1 MRLSYVLITHNRRDA
16 LLNTLGRIAAHTD
29 TPRDDYEVVVVDN
42 NSSDGTAEALA
53 ERFPHV
59 VLLRSGEN
67 LGMPARNIGLD
78 AAGGDYIAI
87 LDDDSYPAP
96 GSVDRAMSYMD
107 AHETVGAVTGRVDLP
122 DGRREASAMPGVLIG
137 CASII
142 RKAVIDAIGGFAP
155 EFFRQAEEYDFS
167 FRLAAAGWTV
177 ERFEDLVF
185 HHDKNPGGRSSALT
199 ARMDLRNN
207 LILVERFIP
216 ETWRRTYREDWSQR
230 YWAIAKQNG
239 HPNAGR
245 RAKFEAA
252 AWAVREAATGRQTLD
267 DDVFE
272 RLFGIDRMSRRII
285 EWAQQTG
292 VGRVVV
298 ADLAKNM
305 YPVYRGCMH
314 AGLEI
319 AAIADDAPAFNGL
332 DYRGARVVDTDTAL
346 ATSPEGILVAN
357 TNPARVAERAD
368 ALRSRFDGP
377 VLTLWE
383 PSFIADVETVA
394 PRAGAA

>member
-1 MRLSYVLITHNRRDA
+1 MRLSYVLITYNRRDA
-16 LLNTLGRIAAHTD
+16 LLRTLERIEANTTTD
-29 TPRDDYEVVVVDN
+29 RADYEIIVVDN
-42 NSSDGTAEALA
+42 RSSDGTAEALA
-53 ERFPHV
+53 QHYPHV
-59 VLLRSGEN
+59 AVLRSNEN
-67 LGMPARNIGLD
+67 LGMPARNIALD

-96 GSVDRAMSYMD
+96 GSTERAMDYMD
-107 AHETVGAVTGRVDLP
+107 SCETVGAVTGRVELP
-122 DGRREASAMPGVLIG
+122 DGRCEASAMPGVLIG

-142 RKAVIDAIGGFAP
+142 RKAVIDQIGGFAP

-185 HHDKNPGGRSSALT
+185 HHDKHASGRSSAMT

-230 YWAIAKQNG
+230 YWAIAKHSG

-245 RAKFEAA
+245 RARFEAA
-252 AWAVREAATGRQTLD
+252 AWTVREAATGRQTLD
-267 DDVFE
+267 DEVFE
-272 RLFGIDRMSRRII
+272 NLFGIDRISRRII
-285 EWAQQTG
+285 DWAEQTG
-292 VGRVVV
+292 VNRVVL

-305 YPVYRGCMH
+305 YPVVRGCRH

-319 AAIADDAPAFNGL
+319 VAIADDAPAFNGL
-332 DYRGARVVDTDTAL
+332 DYRDVTVVDTDTAL
-346 ATSPEGILVAN
+346 AASPDAIVVAN
-357 TNPARVAERAD
+357 TSPARVVERAD
-368 ALRSRFDGP
+368 DLRTRFSGP

-383 PSFIADVETVA
+383 PTFIADVQKIP